1 MFDRVRNTPQIV
13 MIIVP
18 LFRDKPL
25 ALYIFSNDYSV
36 TERVTNETYSGGV
49 CVNDALVH
57 AAGKVPFVSFCTA
70 SLSVFPLCFSIL

>member
-1 MFDRVRNTPQIV
+1 MFDRVRNTPQMV

-25 ALYIFSNDYSV
+25 ALYVFSNDYSV

-57 AAGKVPFVSFCTA
+57 AAGKVSFVLFYKA
-70 SLSVFPLCFSIL
+70 SLSVFRFCFSIL

>member
-1 MFDRVRNTPQIV
+1 MIV
-13 MIIVP
+13 VS

-25 ALYIFSNDYSV
+25 ALYVFSNDYSV

-57 AAGKVPFVSFCTA
+57 AAGEAFCVFFVTFKKA
-70 SLSVFPLCFSIL
+70 SLSVVHFCFSILLVNYIL